1 MTDHTTN
8 AKNRAAAAAA
18 EMADLKAMH
27 EANVAAVSDLDD
39 LIAADLLPH
48 MQTLY
53 AERAGALAEK
63 LAATFYETEPE
74 VGMNQNE
81 TIRKAFVEL
90 AGTMQTIAMSPR
102 FKPADRINAAYA
114 VMHMIDRAYEE
125 PVGTETQEPEGGQN
139 DG

>member
-39 LIAADLLPH
+39 HIAAELLPH

-53 AERAGALAEK
+53 AGKQGALAEK

-74 VGMNQNE
+74 AKE
-81 TIRKAFVEL
+81 
-90 AGTMQTIAMSPR
+90 
-102 FKPADRINAAYA
+102 
-114 VMHMIDRAYEE
+114 
-125 PVGTETQEPEGGQN
+125 
-139 DG
+139 